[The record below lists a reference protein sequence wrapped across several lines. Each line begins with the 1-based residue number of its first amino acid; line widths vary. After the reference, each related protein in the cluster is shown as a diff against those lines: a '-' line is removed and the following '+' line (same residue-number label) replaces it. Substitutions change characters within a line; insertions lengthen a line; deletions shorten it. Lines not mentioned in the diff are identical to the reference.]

1 MTKDRLIICDLDET
15 LWAHLGGSKLRAR
28 PFLSTFLRYVLHPE
42 TPFALAFW
50 TFSGR
55 AYGIAH
61 MRAVNVGHLVFE
73 DDKLIT
79 PRLVPG
85 CFAFWGY
92 EDSGSDVDLNPPTK
106 NLEHMQDFINSL
118 HARRHEHS
126 RVTFGP
132 WNTCLVDDQ
141 ITNAVNLSSIG

>member
-1 MTKDRLIICDLDET
+1 
-15 LWAHLGGSKLRAR
+15 
-28 PFLSTFLRYVLHPE
+28 
-42 TPFALAFW
+42 
-50 TFSGR
+50 
-55 AYGIAH
+55 

-141 ITNAVNLSSIG
+141 VTNAVSLSSIG